1 MPAHSFHPVRCALG
15 AGALVALAGLAA
27 CQPLEEIRDAVAG
40 ATAHERYA
48 HKLSMAGLDGTALGR
63 DWMAAAEGSLRAPHA
78 VALPFRES
86 GYLPAE
92 EATAVA
98 YRFAARRGERIEI
111 EIQPNGGEKPL
122 LFVDLFAAAD
132 TGNAIQGRIASADS
146 GELVLRHEIRRDGSY
161 VLRLQPELLRG
172 GRFTITVRSG
182 ASLVFPVTGRDS
194 RAVQSFWGADRDG
207 GRRQHEGVDIFAPRG
222 TPVIAAADGFVSRV
236 GDTRI
241 GGKVVWLRDT
251 ERGQSLYYAHL
262 DSQLVR
268 SGQRVQ
274 IGDTLGL
281 VGNTGNARGT
291 PPHLHFG
298 VYRRGEGA
306 VDPYPFVHQP
316 RATIP
321 TLAADTSVLGRFA
334 RVARAPVALR
344 SAPDVR
350 ASTLVSLER
359 LTAVRLLGA
368 SGAWYRVALPDGTP
382 GWVSARALEPATRP
396 VRSERVTVASAVHDE
411 PMSLAS
417 VVDSIGV
424 GAAVPVHGRF
434 ADWLLV
440 EAPSGRLGWMAND

>member
-1 MPAHSFHPVRCALG
+1 MRALPVSSIRRAVA
-15 AGALVALAGLAA
+15 AGALMALAALGA
-27 CQPLEEIRDAVAG
+27 CQPLDEIRDAMAG

-48 HKLSMAGLDGTALGR
+48 HKLEMAGLEATALGR
-63 DWMAAAEGSLRAPHA
+63 DWMEAAERSLRAPHA
-78 VALPFRES
+78 VSLPFRES
-86 GYLPAE
+86 GYLPDE

-98 YRFAARRGERIEI
+98 YRFAARRGERIEV
-111 EIQPNGGEKPL
+111 EVETDGGAPAL

-132 TGNAIQGRIASADS
+132 TGTAMRGRVASADS
-146 GELVLRHEIRRDGSY
+146 GERVLRHEIGRDGSY

-172 GRFTITVRSG
+172 GRFSITVRSG
-182 ASLVFPVTGRDS
+182 ASLVFPVVDRDS
-194 RAVQSFWGADRDG
+194 RAVQSFWGANRDG

-222 TPVIAAADGFVSRV
+222 TPVIAAADGYVSRV

-241 GGKVVWLRDT
+241 GGKVVWLRDA

-262 DSQLVR
+262 DSQAVR

-274 IGDTLGL
+274 IGDTLGF

-298 VYRRGEGA
+298 IYRRGEGA

-316 RATIP
+316 RVTIP
-321 TLAADTSVLGRFA
+321 TLAADTTILGGFA
-334 RVARAPVALR
+334 RVARSPVPLR
-344 SAPDVR
+344 AAPDAR
-350 ASTLVSLER
+350 AAEITSLER

-382 GWVSARALEPATRP
+382 GWVSARALEPATRA
-396 VRSERVTVASAVHDE
+396 VRSERVRVASAVRDE
-411 PMSLAS
+411 PGSLAS

>member
-1 MPAHSFHPVRCALG
+1 MPAASRLPLRRALA
-15 AGALVALAGLAA
+15 AGALVALAAAAA
-27 CQPLEEIRDAVAG
+27 CEPLEELRDAVAG
-40 ATAHERYA
+40 ATAHERYT
-48 HKLSMAGLDGTALGR
+48 HKLTMAGLDETALGR
-63 DWMAAAEGSLRAPHA
+63 DWIAAAEGSLLAPHA
-78 VALPFRES
+78 VSLPFRES
-86 GYLPAE
+86 GYLPSE

-98 YRFAARRGERIEI
+98 YRFAARRGERIEV
-111 EIQPNGGEKPL
+111 EVRSDGGEIAL
-122 LFVDLFAAAD
+122 LFVDLFAASD
-132 TGNAIQGRIASADS
+132 TGTAIRGRVASADS
-146 GELVLRHEIRRDGSY
+146 GERVLRHEIRRDGSY
-161 VLRLQPELLRG
+161 VLRVQPELLRG
-172 GRFTITVRSG
+172 GRYTLTVRTG
-182 ASLVFPVTGRDS
+182 ASLVFPVVGRDS
-194 RAVQSFWGADRDG
+194 RAVQSYWGADRDG

-236 GDTRI
+236 GETRI
-241 GGKVVWLRDT
+241 GGRVVWLRDA

-316 RATIP
+316 RTEIP
-321 TLAADTSVLGRFA
+321 TLAADTSNLGGFA

-344 SAPDVR
+344 SAPDAR
-350 ASTLVSLER
+350 ASEVTSLER

-368 SGAWYRVALPDGTP
+368 SGAWYRVRLPDGTP
-382 GWVSARALEPATRP
+382 GWVSARAVESATRP

-411 PMSLAS
+411 PMSVSS
-417 VVDSIGV
+417 VVDSVGV

-440 EAPSGRLGWMAND
+440 AAPSGRLGWMAND

>member
-1 MPAHSFHPVRCALG
+1 MRPSVVHRLRRVTA
-15 AGALVALAGLAA
+15 AGALVALAAVAA
-27 CQPLEEIRDAVAG
+27 CEPFDEIRDAVAG
-40 ATAHERYA
+40 ATAHERYT
-48 HKLSMAGLDGTALGR
+48 HMLRSAGLEATALGR

-78 VALPFRES
+78 VSLPFRES

-98 YRFAARRGERIEI
+98 YRFSARRGERIEI
-111 EIQPNGGEKPL
+111 EVRTDGADTAL
-122 LFVDLFAAAD
+122 VFVDLFAAAD
-132 TGNAIQGRIASADS
+132 TGSDMRGRVASADS
-146 GELVLRHEIRRDGSY
+146 GERVLRHEIRRDGSY

-172 GRFTITVRSG
+172 GRFTLTVRSG
-182 ASLVFPVTGRDS
+182 ASLVFPVVGRDS

-236 GDTRI
+236 GETRI
-241 GGKVVWLRDT
+241 GGKVVWLRDA

-262 DSQLVR
+262 DSQLVS
-268 SGQRVQ
+268 SGQRVR

-281 VGNTGNARGT
+281 IGNTGNARGT

-298 VYRRGEGA
+298 IYRRGEGA

-316 RATIP
+316 RTTLP
-321 TLAADTSVLGRFA
+321 VLAADTSILGDFA

-344 SAPDVR
+344 SAPDAR
-350 ASTLVSLER
+350 ASTLTSLER

-368 SGAWYRVALPDGTP
+368 SGAWYRVVLPDGTP
-382 GWVSARALEPATRP
+382 GWVSAHALEPATRP
-396 VRSERVTVASAVHDE
+396 VRSERVTVASAVLDE
-411 PMSLAS
+411 PLHVAS
-417 VVDSIGV
+417 VVDSIGI

-440 EAPSGRLGWMAND
+440 EGPSGRLGWMAND